1 MPFSYKR
8 LKVKD
13 RLKRLKAGISSPRG
27 KDVLAFCVA
36 LLGATILWFSTV
48 INEEVARDVR
58 FRIEFVN
65 IPDSVHNVTHL
76 PKSLNAS
83 VRGAGMQLLFS
94 NFFDNKSII
103 IDYPHYQQNN
113 VISLNDQQLRTL
125 IQKAL
130 GSECQITAVRIDSV
144 GAVFTSRK
152 PVRLPVTVDARITTL
167 PNCMLKGKPKSSAD
181 SVWVYSLTPLPK
193 GMTAVVTN
201 PLVLDGIT
209 SSGSARVALSTP
221 DGALADPDSVTIS
234 YTVEPMIMRTQKVAI
249 RTVNVP
255 REYRLIVM
263 PATVN
268 VNYMMP
274 MSRYDEAI
282 PEFTVTADYRT
293 LESGRRRIGLRLTQS
308 GGMVSA
314 YLASDS
320 AEYIIEQR

>member
-1 MPFSYKR
+1 
-8 LKVKD
+8 
-13 RLKRLKAGISSPRG
+13 
-27 KDVLAFCVA
+27 
-36 LLGATILWFSTV
+36 
-48 INEEVARDVR
+48 
-58 FRIEFVN
+58 
-65 IPDSVHNVTHL
+65 
-76 PKSLNAS
+76 
-83 VRGAGMQLLFS
+83 
-94 NFFDNKSII
+94 
-103 IDYPHYQQNN
+103 
-113 VISLNDQQLRTL
+113 
-125 IQKAL
+125 
-130 GSECQITAVRIDSV
+130 
-144 GAVFTSRK
+144 
-152 PVRLPVTVDARITTL
+152 
-167 PNCMLKGKPKSSAD
+167 
-181 SVWVYSLTPLPK
+181 
-193 GMTAVVTN
+193 MTAVVTN

-249 RTVNVP
+249 QTVNVP